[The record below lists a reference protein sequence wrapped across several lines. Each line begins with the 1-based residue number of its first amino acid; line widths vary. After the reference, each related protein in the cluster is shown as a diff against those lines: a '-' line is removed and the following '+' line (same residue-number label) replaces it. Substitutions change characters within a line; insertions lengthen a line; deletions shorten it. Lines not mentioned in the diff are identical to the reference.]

1 MGMGSA
7 GDLPPPLAGFR
18 VLDLTRFLAGPY
30 AAMVLADLGADVIKV
45 EQPGGGD
52 NARGFGPFHESGE
65 SWSFIQVN
73 RGKRSV
79 ALDLKDPRGA
89 ALVRRLAARS
99 DLVLESFRPG
109 VAARFG
115 LSYDDVRALRPDVLF
130 CSVSAF
136 GQTGP
141 YAHRPGFDIM
151 AQGVTGVLRMTGQ
164 PDGRPAKVGFAAA
177 DIAAGMTA
185 VQAVL
190 AAQLVRA
197 ATGQGQYIDVALTDS
212 LLAWTVWEAGGYF
225 GAGNVPRPAGTRHRL
240 SAPYQAFRT
249 SDGYV
254 TIAAF
259 TGPLWERT
267 ARVLGAPQWLDD
279 PRFAT
284 PEARLAHPDE
294 LEEAIEAVTAARS
307 TAEWLALLETA
318 GVPAGPVLRYDETL
332 HDEQV
337 TAREMI
343 REMDHPLMGPVR
355 TLGQPAKYGRSPAG
369 AYARPA
375 PWLGQHTAAVLRDEL
390 GCDTAQINELI
401 RAGVA
406 YDKHPELTG
415 LPGQDG
421 TGNDGTSQDG
431 TSQEDGQ

>member
-1 MGMGSA
+1 MSSA

-52 NARGFGPFHESGE
+52 NSRGFGPFHESGE

-79 ALDLKDPRGA
+79 ALDLRDARGA
-89 ALVRRLAARS
+89 ALVRRLAARC

-109 VAARFG
+109 AAARFG
-115 LSYDDVRALRPDVLF
+115 LSYDDVRALRPDVLY

-141 YAHRPGFDIM
+141 YAARPGFDIM

-164 PDGRPAKVGFAAA
+164 PDGRPAKVGFAVN

-190 AAQLVRA
+190 
-197 ATGQGQYIDVALTDS
+197 
-212 LLAWTVWEAGGYF
+212 
-225 GAGNVPRPAGTRHRL
+225 
-240 SAPYQAFRT
+240 
-249 SDGYV
+249 
-254 TIAAF
+254 
-259 TGPLWERT
+259 
-267 ARVLGAPQWLDD
+267 GAPQWADD

-284 PEARLAHPDE
+284 SDARLAHLDE
-294 LEEAIEAVTAARS
+294 LEEAIEAVTATRT
-307 TAEWLALLETA
+307 TAEWLALLDA
-318 GVPAGPVLRYDETL
+318 ADIPAGPVLRYDETL
-332 HDEQV
+332 NDEQV

-343 REMDHPLMGPVR
+343 MEMNHPLMGRVR

-369 AYARPA
+369 AYTRPA
-375 PWLGQHTAAVLRDEL
+375 PWLGQHTVAVLRDEL
-390 GCDTAQINELI
+390 GCAAAQIDELT
-401 RAGVA
+401 RDGVA

-415 LPGQDG
+415 FPDQQAPDQKAP
-421 TGNDGTSQDG
+421 D
-431 TSQEDGQ
+431 QEDSQ

>member
-7 GDLPPPLAGFR
+7 GDLPPPLTGFR

-45 EQPGGGD
+45 EQPDGGD
-52 NARGFGPFHESGE
+52 NSRGFGPLHESGE
-65 SWSFIQVN
+65 SWSFIQAN
-73 RGKRSV
+73 RGKRSL
-79 ALDLKDPRGA
+79 ALDIRDPRGLD
-89 ALVRRLAARS
+89 LVRRLAARA

-109 VAARFG
+109 VAARLG
-115 LSYDDVRALRPDVLF
+115 LSYDDVRALRPDVLY

-141 YAHRPGFDIM
+141 YASRPGFDIM

-164 PDGRPAKVGFAAA
+164 PGGRPAKVGFAVN

-197 ATGQGQYIDVALTDS
+197 ATGQGQYIDVALTDA

-225 GAGNVPRPAGTRHRL
+225 GAGNVPEPAGTRHRL

-259 TGPLWERT
+259 TEPLWERT
-267 ARVLGAPQWLDD
+267 ARALGAPHWASE

-284 PEARLAHPDE
+284 SDARLAHLDE
-294 LEEAIEAVTAARS
+294 LEEAVEAVTVTRT
-307 TAEWLALLETA
+307 TAEWLTVLDAA
-318 GVPAGPVLRYDETL
+318 GIPAGPVLRYDETL

-337 TAREMI
+337 QAREMI
-343 REMDHPLMGPVR
+343 MEMDHPLMGRVR
-355 TLGQPAKYGRSPAG
+355 TLGQPAKYSRSPAG

-375 PWLGQHTAAVLRDEL
+375 PWLGQHTVAVLRDEL
-390 GCDTAQINELI
+390 GCDTAQIEELI
-401 RAGVA
+401 RDGVA
-406 YDKHPELTG
+406 FDKHPEEKAHH
-415 LPGQDG
+415 QKAHHQKD
-421 TGNDGTSQDG
+421 SQ
-431 TSQEDGQ
+431 

>member
-1 MGMGSA
+1 MDMGSA

-45 EQPGGGD
+45 EQPDGGD
-52 NARGFGPFHESGE
+52 NSRGFGPFHESGE

-79 ALDLKDPRGA
+79 ALDLRDPRGA
-89 ALVRRLAARS
+89 ALARRLAARC

-115 LSYDDVRALRPDVLF
+115 LSYDDVRALRPDVLY

-259 TGPLWERT
+259 TGSLWERT

-284 PEARLAHPDE
+284 SDALLAHPDE

-307 TAEWLALLETA
+307 TAEWLALLEAA
-318 GVPAGPVLRYDETL
+318 GLPAGPVLRYDETL
-332 HDEQV
+332 RDEQV

-343 REMDHPLMGPVR
+343 MEMDHPLMGRVR

-369 AYARPA
+369 AYTRPA
-375 PWLGQHTAAVLRDEL
+375 PWLGQHTVAVLRDEL
-390 GCDTAQINELI
+390 GCAAAQIDELT
-401 RAGVA
+401 RDGVA

-415 LPGQDG
+415 FPDQQAPDQKAP
-421 TGNDGTSQDG
+421 D
-431 TSQEDGQ
+431 QEDSQ